1 MRSIGE
7 TISSKIQTFYKGPQ
21 NISKTQ
27 AQKLMELEK
36 EERLRDKVDTNVFYS
51 ENSGAAE
58 CFEYLTKHR
67 SIFVAT
73 STGDQIREIKDPQEL
88 DTIETKQELSE
99 KEKKNLDILFDTN
112 EEVISKVSPKI
123 LQRLSREGRVKASD
137 DSQNERGLCFDNAQF
152 NLLDN
157 KPVFIAR
164 TGTKSSPAQEVRNMK
179 SLFLIT
185 EDKEKVEPS
194 KIENWNISGI
204 PQKKEEKVEIPSS
217 VKLEDLNDAFFEKLD
232 AYYDQ
237 NFYYPT
243 LDFGYL
249 EEGQNKDA
257 DDMINKILA
266 QGNIVAVEG
275 RMLYEYGY
283 SEDNYEPYSQD
294 IKVLVDGKYY
304 EKPPEVVE
312 VTVPLDEKDRVKIP
326 STVKLEDL
334 NDAFF
339 KKLDTYYDQNFYYP
353 TLDFGYIEPGENK
366 DADDMIDKLVK
377 KGNIVAVEGRAISEH
392 GYGEE
397 DYEPYS
403 QDIKVLVD
411 GKYYEKPPEVVEVT
425 VPLDEKDRVTIPSTV
440 KLEDLN
446 DAFFEKLDTYHD
458 QNGYYP
464 TLDFGY
470 IEDGQN
476 KDADN
481 MIDKILAQGNIVA
494 VDGRMLY
501 EYGYSE
507 DDYEPY
513 SEDIKVIVDGKYYEK
528 PPEG

>member
-217 VKLEDLNDAFFEKLD
+217 VKLEDLNDAFF
-232 AYYDQ
+232 
-237 NFYYPT
+237 
-243 LDFGYL
+243 
-249 EEGQNKDA
+249 
-257 DDMINKILA
+257 
-266 QGNIVAVEG
+266 
-275 RMLYEYGY
+275 
-283 SEDNYEPYSQD
+283 
-294 IKVLVDGKYY
+294 
-304 EKPPEVVE
+304 
-312 VTVPLDEKDRVKIP
+312 
-326 STVKLEDL
+326 
-334 NDAFF
+334 
-339 KKLDTYYDQNFYYP
+339 
-353 TLDFGYIEPGENK
+353 
-366 DADDMIDKLVK
+366 
-377 KGNIVAVEGRAISEH
+377 
-392 GYGEE
+392 
-397 DYEPYS
+397 
-403 QDIKVLVD
+403 
-411 GKYYEKPPEVVEVT
+411 
-425 VPLDEKDRVTIPSTV
+425 
-440 KLEDLN
+440 
-446 DAFFEKLDTYHD
+446 
-458 QNGYYP
+458 
-464 TLDFGY
+464 
-470 IEDGQN
+470 
-476 KDADN
+476 
-481 MIDKILAQGNIVA
+481 
-494 VDGRMLY
+494 
-501 EYGYSE
+501 
-507 DDYEPY
+507 
-513 SEDIKVIVDGKYYEK
+513 
-528 PPEG
+528 